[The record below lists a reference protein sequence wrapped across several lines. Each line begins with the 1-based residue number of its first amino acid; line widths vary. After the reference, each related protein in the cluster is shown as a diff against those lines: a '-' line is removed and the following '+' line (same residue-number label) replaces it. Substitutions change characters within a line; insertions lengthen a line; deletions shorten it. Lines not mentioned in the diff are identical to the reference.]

1 MKKFHS
7 AHRCGAV
14 MKKIII
20 LFSLLILSGC
30 GGSGDSS
37 LPVTMQLSVTIQ
49 SPTIV
54 TLTWSTIPNHSH
66 YIYVNGEG
74 GYGGNSGSLTIGL
87 SPNTHYCIYVAAIVW
102 PLGATDRSNEVC
114 ITMPKDDPPSRP
126 TITSVSATENPSQL
140 SIEWSSTSDDYSSPK
155 YTLYRDGVL
164 ITNTDGLFHLD
175 TELDAST
182 EYCYTLKAYDNLR
195 QYSLESPPV
204 CGTTITDNSPPTPPA
219 YIYANPLAINQIE
232 LYWGGSTDDGKVDRY
247 KIYRDGMFITEVA
260 NNNQFIDSNLNTYQ
274 QYCYTVSAID
284 GGQNESTPSNES
296 CTTTS
301 WSMQTITT
309 YKSYQQDNDFFYERQ
324 IYNDITIDSQNRL
337 HMGLIAEIRN
347 VTTNTYNYMVR
358 YATNNTGKWNINDIE
373 SSAFPDYPITIAI
386 DNNDNIFLA
395 YDDFNLQYSTNSTGS
410 WARNIII
417 PGNLLGGSID
427 EASLAVDSIGNI
439 YLAYELSNEIF
450 INNNTTG
457 SWLAEKVAS
466 TGIWFID
473 IKLDSNNNIHLL
485 YTTTDNNLVYA
496 TNKTG
501 AWVLETLTNS
511 DSYALI
517 PSFALDSND
526 NVHIAYTDSNGST
539 SSVYYLENSS
549 GDWLS
554 STLAISNERLFREC
568 KLAVDSNNY
577 VHISYAESYRVHY
590 VSNNTG
596 NWVST
601 TLYQGSQPIYGSTSI
616 ALDTLDRPHITY
628 MLNNQLRLATY
639 Q

>member
-1 MKKFHS
+1 
-7 AHRCGAV
+7 

-20 LFSLLILSGC
+20 LFSLLVLSGC
-30 GGSGDSS
+30 GGGSIDSS
-37 LPVTMQLSVTIQ
+37 IPVTMQLDVSVQ
-49 SPTIV
+49 SPTRV
-54 TLTWSTIPNHSH
+54 TLTWSTIPGLLH

-74 GYGGNSGSLTIGL
+74 GYGGNSGSLTIRL
-87 SPNTHYCIYVAAIVW
+87 LPNTYYCIYVAAIAW

-114 ITMPKDDPPSRP
+114 ITTPKDDPPSRP
-126 TITSVSATENPSQL
+126 TITSVSATENPSHL

-155 YTLYRDGVL
+155 YTLYRDDIL

-175 TELDAST
+175 TELDANT

-195 QYSLESPPV
+195 QYSVASPPV
-204 CGTTITDNSPPTPPA
+204 CGTTITDNSPPTPPGG
-219 YIYANPLAINQIE
+219 IYANPLAINQIE
-232 LYWGGSTDDGKVDRY
+232 LSWGRSIDDGKVDRY
-247 KIYRDGMFITEVA
+247 RIYRDGIFITEVA
-260 NNNQFIDSNLNTYQ
+260 NNNRFIDSNLNTYQ
-274 QYCYTVSAID
+274 QYCYTVSGVD
-284 GGQNESTPSNES
+284 GGQNESTPSIES

-309 YKSYQQDNDFFYERQ
+309 EKNYWLGDDLLVDNP
-324 IYNDITIDSQNRL
+324 IYNEIAIDSQNIV
-337 HMGLIAEIRN
+337 HMGLIAEIIN
-347 VTTNTYNYMVR
+347 LTTNSNHYTYEYKVR
-358 YATNNTGKWNINDIE
+358 YATNNYGKWNINDIE
-373 SSAFPDYPITIAI
+373 STAFPDYPITISI

-395 YDDFNLQYSTNSTGS
+395 YDDFNLQYSTNSASSPGS
-410 WARNIII
+410 WASNIII

-450 INNNTTG
+450 VTNNATG

-485 YTTTDNNLVYA
+485 YTADDNSLVYA

-501 AWVLETLTNS
+501 AWVLETLANS
-511 DSYALI
+511 DSYSLK

-526 NVHIAYTDSNGST
+526 HVHIVYTDSDGST

-554 STLAISNERLFREC
+554 STLAISNENSIRGC
-568 KLAVDSNNY
+568 KLAVDSKDY

-590 VSNNTG
+590 VSNDTG

-601 TLYQGSQPIYGSTSI
+601 ILYQGSQPISGSTSI
-616 ALDTLDRPHITY
+616 ALDTLDRPYITY
-628 MLNNQLRLATY
+628 KLNNQIKLATY